1 MSDGYNFKKL
11 KSEILKL
18 SKARDWEIA
27 KKEWALHSIY
37 ESDEFERCLCG
48 HSPIKE
54 ICCLFN
60 RITEK
65 HADVGNVCVKKFLGI
80 RSDLIFSALKR
91 VRKDI
96 SKSLNADSITFF
108 FEKKLLTNW
117 EYDFLHDT
125 MRKKSLS
132 IKQINQRQRI
142 NSKVLKAVKERGF
155 QGYD

>member
-1 MSDGYNFKKL
+1 MLHTRALASKVGHQSFSCENTRGSCRHLLSRIIKADKMSDGYNFKKL

-108 FEKKLLTNW
+108 F
-117 EYDFLHDT
+117 
-125 MRKKSLS
+125 RK
-132 IKQINQRQRI
+132 
-142 NSKVLKAVKERGF
+142 
-155 QGYD
+155 